1 MVLWTNPIYR
11 KMYKGSL
18 FKSTTN
24 LKPIAGKIVGHGVK
38 GGEGEEEEKGTSR
51 RTQLIKMEQ
60 EEGERKWKRTEMK
73 GNSDIPSGN
82 LIKVV
87 HPDRL

>member
-38 GGEGEEEEKGTSR
+38 GGGGRGRRRRKG
-51 RTQLIKMEQ
+51 QADEH
-60 EEGERKWKRTEMK
+60 
-73 GNSDIPSGN
+73 N
-82 LIKVV
+82 
-87 HPDRL
+87 

>member
-38 GGEGEEEEKGTSR
+38 GGGGGGGGERDKQTNTIDKDGTR
-51 RTQLIKMEQ
+51 GGRKKMETD
-60 EEGERKWKRTEMK
+60 GNERKF
-73 GNSDIPSGN
+73 
-82 LIKVV
+82 
-87 HPDRL
+87 